1 MSWTHPTWL
10 VLRYECLIL
19 YSSSSEM
26 GLGSS
31 LCVFLEIS
39 KCRSMVLE
47 SEAILIAEELCA
59 CSSPT
64 IPAPGD
70 KTQSSAT
77 SFTVSFRGTKMPVS
91 TDLCSEENVKVSVN
105 FFFSLVEEYFLWLHL
120 FFPYFFQAMNFC
132 YFFAKCPVLYG
143 TVRNCRILFL
153 FQASLCPGLFI
164 LVSTRE

>member
-1 MSWTHPTWL
+1 
-10 VLRYECLIL
+10 
-19 YSSSSEM
+19 M

-47 SEAILIAEELCA
+47 SEAIMIAEELCA

-70 KTQSSAT
+70 KTQNSAT

-91 TDLCSEENVKVSVN
+91 TDLSSEENVKVSVN
-105 FFFSLVEEYFLWLHL
+105 FFSLVEE
-120 FFPYFFQAMNFC
+120 
-132 YFFAKCPVLYG
+132 
-143 TVRNCRILFL
+143 
-153 FQASLCPGLFI
+153 
-164 LVSTRE
+164 